1 MTLSETRESDVLEH
15 LLPQYQA
22 DGYDVY
28 VNPSPS
34 ILPPFMQGYRPDAIA
49 VRPDKKVAIEIVRS
63 ARTGSGKTEALQS
76 LLADHPDWELRVVY
90 VSPLSSQGA
99 LEIASQAT
107 IANAIQVVLELK
119 DESRYLPALMMA
131 WATLESIGRA
141 LLPDRF
147 SRPQTP
153 ARLIEVL
160 ASEGYLAP
168 DEADALRAFIPLRNA
183 AVHGVLEPAIDEKQ
197 LKSLVGVLRNLV
209 EFLPKETTPTR
220 P

>member
-34 ILPPFMQGYRPDAIA
+34 ILPPFMQGHRPDAIA

-63 ARTGSGKTEALQS
+63 ARAGSGKTEALQS

-99 LEIASQAT
+99 LEIASRAT
-107 IANAIQVVLELK
+107 IASAIHVVLELK
-119 DESRYLPALMMA
+119 DESRYVPALMMA

-197 LKSLVGVLRNLV
+197 LESLVGVLRNLV
-209 EFLPKETTPTR
+209 EFLPKETTATR

>member
-63 ARTGSGKTEALQS
+63 ARPGSGKTEALQS